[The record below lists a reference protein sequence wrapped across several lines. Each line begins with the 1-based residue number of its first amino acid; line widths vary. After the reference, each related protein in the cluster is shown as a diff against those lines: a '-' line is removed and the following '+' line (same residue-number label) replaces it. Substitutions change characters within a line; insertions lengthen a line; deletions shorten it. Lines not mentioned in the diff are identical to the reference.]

1 MGDSDHRD
9 VEMASDDI
17 PPKDHPVWKIIL
29 YSLAL
34 LGVLYGVNDPSIL
47 VGMI

>member
-1 MGDSDHRD
+1 MTSAD
-9 VEMASDDI
+9 EI

-34 LGVLYGVNDPSIL
+34 LGVLYGVSDPSIL

>member
-1 MGDSDHRD
+1 MTSSD
-9 VEMASDDI
+9 EI
-17 PPKDHPVWKIIL
+17 PAMDHPVWKIIL

-34 LGVLYGVNDPSIL
+34 LGVLYGVSDPSIL

>member
-1 MGDSDHRD
+1 MTSAD
-9 VEMASDDI
+9 EI
-17 PPKDHPVWKIIL
+17 PEKDHPIWKIIL

-34 LGVLYGVNDPSIL
+34 LAVLYGASDPSVL

>member
-1 MGDSDHRD
+1 MTDA
-9 VEMASDDI
+9 EEI
-17 PPKDHPVWKIIL
+17 PDKDHPVWKIIL

-34 LGVLYGVNDPSIL
+34 LGVLYGVSDPSIL

>member
-1 MGDSDHRD
+1 MTSAD
-9 VEMASDDI
+9 EI
-17 PPKDHPVWKIIL
+17 PSKDHPVWKIIL

-34 LGVLYGVNDPSIL
+34 LGVLYGVSDPSIL

>member
-1 MGDSDHRD
+1 MTNVD
-9 VEMASDDI
+9 EI

-34 LGVLYGVNDPSIL
+34 LAVLYGASDPSVL
-47 VGMI
+47 VGLI